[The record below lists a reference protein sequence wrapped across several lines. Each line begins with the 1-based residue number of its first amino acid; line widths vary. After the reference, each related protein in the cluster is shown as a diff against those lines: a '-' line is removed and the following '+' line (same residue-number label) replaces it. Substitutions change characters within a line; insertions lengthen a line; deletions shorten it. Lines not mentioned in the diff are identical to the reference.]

1 MPLFSRCFFQARGRM
16 HVCQIPMGSIHGCYR
31 YCYATG
37 RPGSWQKRE
46 RGSILAGS
54 KAQCSFLLSPRNSL
68 PVDVHALPRCRLETL
83 RLCHPLRHDTNFDT
97 SPCHGPKLSLS
108 LTFESIGM
116 SDGIEARSSCSTSLP
131 ATAVPFPRDRSVG
144 RHHLIGL
151 YMGLISESC

>member
-1 MPLFSRCFFQARGRM
+1 MPFVFTLLL
-16 HVCQIPMGSIHGCYR
+16 
-31 YCYATG
+31 
-37 RPGSWQKRE
+37 PGKRKDACLPDPN
-46 RGSILAGS
+46 GQHPWVLSILLCHRTTWKLAKEGKRQHS
-54 KAQCSFLLSPRNSL
+54 GWFEGQCSFLLSPRNSL